1 MQRNRTSFFRNS
13 PITGEMSARDLDW
26 LDTVSETVHA
36 RKRQSLW
43 LHRQQA
49 DRVYFVRSGL
59 VKISLCGGDGRDLT
73 LHLVPRGSLVGELAL
88 VGAGVH
94 ETQAESYEE
103 SVLYAVQRDDFLTLM
118 RRSPQLTHHVMRVIA
133 DRRRDIERRVESLI
147 FKTAHARLADLFLR
161 LSAQFGVR
169 DARGVI
175 VNIRLTHKE
184 MAALIGA
191 SRETVS
197 FAILDLRKEGLILT
211 EDKRVVILDERAL
224 EQLRDG

>member
-1 MQRNRTSFFRNS
+1 MVG
-13 PITGEMSARDLDW
+13 PTG
-26 LDTVSETVHA
+26 
-36 RKRQSLW
+36 
-43 LHRQQA
+43 
-49 DRVYFVRSGL
+49 
-59 VKISLCGGDGRDLT
+59 
-73 LHLVPRGSLVGELAL
+73 
-88 VGAGVH
+88 
-94 ETQAESYEE
+94 
-103 SVLYAVQRDDFLTLM
+103 LYLL
-118 RRSPQLTHHVMRVIA
+118 
-133 DRRRDIERRVESLI
+133 VESLI